1 MRGVSLLSLATL
13 LCAGLAL
20 APRPALADGPMDC
33 ELSYDLAGWSAF
45 YKTASGSG
53 TVSCSNGQSMAVK
66 IRAKGGGISFGK
78 TRIVDGRG
86 EFSGV
91 RDIDEVLGGYA
102 TAEAHA
108 GAQRSAGAQ
117 VMTNGE
123 VSLAL
128 AGKGEGWNLGF
139 AFGKFVIER

>member
-1 MRGVSLLSLATL
+1 MRGFPLLAATAL
-13 LCAGLAL
+13 LGAGLAF
-20 APRPALADGPMDC
+20 APPAASAAGLMDC
-33 ELSYDLAGWSAF
+33 ELRYELEGWSAF
-45 YKTASGSG
+45 YKTASGTG
-53 TVSCSNGQSMAVK
+53 TVRCSNGQAMAVK

-86 EFSGV
+86 EFAGV
-91 RDIDEVLGGYA
+91 RSLEDVLGAYA

-108 GAQRSAGAQ
+108 GARRSAGAQ
-117 VMTNGE
+117 VMSKGD

-128 AGKGEGWNLGF
+128 AGKGEGWNLGV